1 MPRFQLL
8 LLLSTLLILSAGLQ
22 VAAQGSGKVPASV
35 LPSWKEGKSR
45 AAIVDFVKA
54 VSDPSS
60 ADFVPVAD
68 RIAVFDNDGTLW
80 CEKPYYTQLAFA
92 IDRAKQ
98 FVGLKPGSLKE
109 KDSPLAAAVRDDV
122 ETLVKPGAVGTI
134 RLLTTV
140 HAGLTTDEY
149 EATIVNWLQDARHPR
164 FKQPYTSCV
173 YKPMLEL
180 LDYFRANGFKTF
192 IVSGGGI
199 EFMRPWTEKV
209 YGIPPEQVVGSTCK
223 LKYEVRD
230 GRPCIIR
237 SGEVQFVDDQAGK
250 PVGIHEFIGKRPLA
264 AFGNSDGDLQML
276 QWTMSLPGQ
285 HLAALIHHTDG
296 VREYA
301 YDRNSIIGRL
311 NKALDMASAEGWT
324 VVDMKEDWKE
334 IFSFDKGLSSNIGPE
349 PGTGKGN

>member
-1 MPRFQLL
+1 
-8 LLLSTLLILSAGLQ
+8 
-22 VAAQGSGKVPASV
+22 V

-45 AAIVDFVKA
+45 KAIIDFVKA

-60 ADFVPVAD
+60 GDFVPPAD

-98 FVGLKPGSLKE
+98 FAGLKPVALKA
-109 KDSPLAAAVRDDV
+109 KDSPLAAAVRGDV

-140 HAGLTTDEY
+140 HEGLTTDEY
-149 EATIVNWLQDARHPR
+149 EATIVNWLKDARHPR
-164 FKQPYTSCV
+164 FSQPYTNCV

-223 LKYEVRD
+223 LKYELRD

-237 SGEVQFVDDQAGK
+237 SGEVQFVDDRAGK

-264 AFGNSDGDLQML
+264 AFGNSDGDLEML
-276 QWTMSLPGQ
+276 QWTMSFPGR

-296 VREYA
+296 EREYA
-301 YDRNSIIGRL
+301 YDRTSIIGRL

-334 IFSFDKGLSSNIGPE
+334 VFSFDKGLSSNKGPV